1 MGDWCVLIVFRLQ
14 MEWVADRVACGV
26 EFASTSTDAGAVS
39 DFLTTTVNAL
49 DGADFD
55 FVERYAWFAYGVST
69 IFLYIVPPH
78 SMYPPSPLLTISSA
92 SASPTTAST
101 WTSSTPTAL
110 LTTSARS
117 IYSSRLLGLL
127 RNLNTFVTYERA
139 YISIGCLVLFI
150 VFGGKTE
157 REKLRGSCCPKNISL
172 TLPLIRRRSSLIH
185 S

>member
-1 MGDWCVLIVFRLQ
+1 MYSTSDQIG
-14 MEWVADRVACGV
+14 A
-26 EFASTSTDAGAVS
+26 EFASTSTDAASEPLFESPSSSADCVCLTAVS

-69 IFLYIVPPH
+69 IFLYIVLPH

-110 LTTSARS
+110 PTTSARS
-117 IYSSRLLGLL
+117 IYSSRLLGCL
-127 RNLNTFVTYERA
+127 RNFNTYVTYLRA
-139 YISIGCLVLFI
+139 YILGV
-150 VFGGKTE
+150 
-157 REKLRGSCCPKNISL
+157 
-172 TLPLIRRRSSLIH
+172 
-185 S
+185 